1 MFSGIKDRMK
11 KEIQALA
18 PSTMQPDVDAPA
30 DRKHLC
36 WLGGAT
42 LASIPK
48 FNQMYI
54 SRKDYEEFGKNIVH
68 RKCF

>member
-1 MFSGIKDRMK
+1 MFPGMKDRMK

-18 PSTMQPDVDAPA
+18 PSPMGPDVDAPA

-54 SRKDYEEFGKNIVH
+54 TRREFEENGK
-68 RKCF
+68 

>member
-1 MFSGIKDRMK
+1 MFSGMKDRVK
-11 KEIQALA
+11 RDVQALT
-18 PSTMQPDVDAPA
+18 PSPYVADVDAPA

-48 FNQMYI
+48 FNQLYI
-54 SRKDYEEFGKNIVH
+54 SRKDYEEYGKNVVH